1 MSKRLQ
7 VVLDNAEWREI
18 AKHAKAQRLTV
29 SAWVRQTLRAARDQ
43 APPPRKAE
51 KLAAI
56 RTAAAHQF
64 PAPNIDQMLK
74 EIESGYL
81 G

>member
-7 VVLDNAEWREI
+7 VVLDNSEWREI

-29 SAWVRQTLRAARDQ
+29 SAWVRQVLRAARDQ
-43 APPPRKAE
+43 APPPRKAA

-56 RTAAAHQF
+56 RAAATHQF
-64 PAPNIDQMLK
+64 PAPDISQMLS
-74 EIESGYL
+74 EIESGYRS
-81 G
+81 